1 MGHIDY
7 NDIHSRLTAHEATC
21 EERWKTNFHSL
32 EDLEAKLDRLQFMLL
47 GATGTVVVFLAG
59 IILTLLDK

>member
-21 EERWKTNFHSL
+21 EERWKTNFHRL
-32 EDLEAKLDRLQFMLL
+32 EDLEANLDRLQFMLL
-47 GATGTVVVFLAG
+47 GATGTVIVFLAG

>member
-7 NDIHSRLTAHEATC
+7 NDIHSRLVAHEATC
-21 EERWKTNFHSL
+21 VERWKTIFHRMEEL
-32 EDLEAKLDRLQFMLL
+32 EGKIDRLQFMLL
-47 GATGTVVVFLAG
+47 GATGTVVIFLAG

>member
-1 MGHIDY
+1 MGLIDY

-21 EERWKTNFHSL
+21 EERWKTNFHRL

-47 GATGTVVVFLAG
+47 GATGTVIVFLAG

>member
-7 NDIHSRLTAHEATC
+7 NDIHSRLTAHEAQC
-21 EERWKTNFHSL
+21 EERWKTIFHRL

-47 GATGTVVVFLAG
+47 GATGTVVIFLSC

>member
-7 NDIHSRLTAHEATC
+7 NDIHSRLTAHKAQC
-21 EERWKTNFHSL
+21 EERWKTIFHRL

-47 GATGTVVVFLAG
+47 GATGTVVVFLSG